1 MLRINCPYCGC
12 RDYVEFVY
20 GGDATRPFPDLADPD
35 IGRWRDFVFIRDNP
49 RGEHAEHWQHQSGCR
64 QWLRVVRDTLT
75 HEIKSVTPAR
85 QWALAVRAAESADR
99 EEIPRLPMRAS
110 S

>member
-1 MLRINCPYCGC
+1 MLRISCPYCGC

-35 IGRWRDFVFIRDNP
+35 IGRWQDFVFIRDNP
-49 RGEHAEHWQHQSGCR
+49 KGEHAEYWHHQSGCR
-64 QWLRVVRDTLT
+64 QWLRVVRDTIT

-85 QWALAVRAAESADR
+85 QRASAAQATESADR
-99 EEIPRLPMRAS
+99 GEIPRLPMRACS
-110 S
+110 